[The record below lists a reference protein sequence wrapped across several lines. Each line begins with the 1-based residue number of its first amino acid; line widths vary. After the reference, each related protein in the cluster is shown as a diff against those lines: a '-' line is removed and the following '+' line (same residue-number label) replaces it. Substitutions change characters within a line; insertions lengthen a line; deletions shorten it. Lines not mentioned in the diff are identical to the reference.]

1 MFTFYKIRYEF
12 LIFNTKREK
21 IFMNCKYDD
30 RMNRK
35 IISFKNTLVV
45 KERKLNY
52 NKIWSIR
59 RKSFFNLHLIYT

>member
-1 MFTFYKIRYEF
+1 
-12 LIFNTKREK
+12 
-21 IFMNCKYDD
+21 MNFKYDD

>member
-12 LIFNTKREK
+12 SIFNTKREK

-45 KERKLNY
+45 KKRKLNY
-52 NKIWSIR
+52 NKIWSIG